1 MLVLILNDERGY
13 IIYING
19 NHYPDI
25 LIKVSQREYLEDIK
39 NGKIYF
45 NYAEYFRKFETDK
58 SKDSRES
65 KVAIDTSYPV
75 DLNDEVLNLLHLLNP
90 EELNMSYISSAKTPI
105 FCCSLLESHMLV
117 PTGENT
123 YDLSY
128 EYLQEMSCWGSSVL
142 VFSLDEFCRKIYQKC
157 NSMGII
163 PLIDKVE
170 YDQDNKKLSFSD
182 FKKMM
187 ITNKFEPFFHKTK
200 RFINQNEFRVVLGG
214 DKIVTSSDHYIL
226 EIGRLESAQIFDL
239 NSLGDLGFRVI
250 KNSRK

>member
-1 MLVLILNDERGY
+1 MLNDERGY

-19 NHYPDI
+19 NQYPDI
-25 LIKVSQREYLEDIK
+25 LIKVSKREYLEDIV
-39 NGKIYF
+39 NGRIYF
-45 NYAEYFRKFETDK
+45 SHAEHFRKIETDN
-58 SKDSRES
+58 SKDSREG

-75 DLNDEVLNLLHLLNP
+75 DLNDEVLNLLHLLDP

-117 PTGENT
+117 PKGENA
-123 YDLSY
+123 YDLSN

-163 PLIDKVE
+163 PLMDKVK

-187 ITNKFEPFFHKTK
+187 ITNKYDPFFHKTK

-214 DKIVTSSDHYIL
+214 NNIVTSSDHFIL

-239 NSLGDLGFRVI
+239 KSLSDLGFRVI
-250 KNSRK
+250 KNSQE